1 MEENSLVVSLSL
13 GSNLGNKEENLQK
26 AINQIRKRIGDV
38 YAISNFFVSEP
49 WGFSSKNEFINCC
62 CLVKT
67 QLSVFDF
74 ISETQQIEREMGR
87 MEKDGKDYEDRII
100 DIDIIFFDDQIIHNE
115 NLTIPHKNFRKRDF
129 VLQPL
134 NQLSNQLDPSTFITV
149 GQFTK

>member
-1 MEENSLVVSLSL
+1 
-13 GSNLGNKEENLQK
+13 
-26 AINQIRKRIGDV
+26 
-38 YAISNFFVSEP
+38 
-49 WGFSSKNEFINCC
+49 
-62 CLVKT
+62 
-67 QLSVFDF
+67 
-74 ISETQQIEREMGR
+74 MGR